1 MVMIVVKTVIQ
12 PIHIS
17 DLSHQQESLSTP
29 WRPCQRSTKLWVSAS
44 IPAWWSS
51 WSAPRHSVEKNGA
64 WKRDPVKSEVVRGV
78 EQQPR
83 WYHIL
88 IIHMLIICT
97 VHILI
102 MHVFSLYHSDYTYSC
117 LYIYTSNIYIY
128 IYIHVLIFST
138 HTHTH
143 IYIIYIYI
151 LIDGQTIATS
161 QRPGHTWW

>member
-17 DLSHQQESLSTP
+17 DLSHQQESLLTP

-102 MHVFSLYHSDYTYSC
+102 MHIFSLYHSDYTYSC
-117 LYIYTSNIYIY
+117 LYIYIHQIYIY
-128 IYIHVLIFST
+128 TLSYFFYT
-138 HTHTH
+138 YTH

-151 LIDGQTIATS
+151 YLLMDKL
-161 QRPGHTWW
+161 